1 MTAKETLKSYFG
13 YDSFREGQE
22 NIITSILAGQDALA
36 VMPTGA
42 GKSICYQIP
51 ALMLP
56 GITLVISPLISL
68 MQDQVK
74 ALNEAGIH
82 AAFIN
87 SSLTET
93 QIGMALHRAEEGI
106 YKIIYIAPE
115 RLETYGFTDFAS
127 RADISMVT
135 VDEAHCI
142 SQWGQDFRP
151 SYLKIID
158 FIKNLPRRP
167 IVSAFTATATEEVK
181 EDILCILNLVNPN
194 VTVTGFDRENL
205 YYSVEHIRKKD
216 DFVVDYLEK
225 HPKESGIIYCA
236 TRKNVDKLYET
247 LLKRGVPVTRYHAGL
262 DNDIRKKNQEDFIYD
277 RAPVIVAT
285 NAFGMGIDK
294 SNVRYVIH
302 YNMPQ
307 SMENYYQEAGRAG
320 RDGEPSQCILLFSAQ
335 DVMIN
340 KYLLEKK
347 DFSGMEYEDMELI
360 KQRDLRRL
368 QVMEGYCRTTGCLR
382 NTILN
387 YFGEKASIPCDNCGN
402 CHREYKEV
410 DMTADAK
417 QVINCVAE
425 TRGRYGLTIVTG
437 TLAGADRARLRE
449 LGTVNYRTYGV
460 LKERSEAQIRNLIS
474 QLIEEGYLYQT
485 EDRYSMLKMGN
496 IAPLRDENTRVM
508 MRFYE
513 EKEPERTKPE
523 SEKPARKRSTD
534 SLTAAGY
541 DLFEELRKLRLEIA
555 REESLPPYIVF
566 NDRTLIDMCV
576 RLPRTDAELLTVSGV
591 GENKL
596 AKYGERF
603 LNAITSFIEAHPNA
617 VISIPGTADNNSS
630 AYEGT
635 DVIIS
640 EKSENPGKSGNPGK
654 SENPGK
660 SGNFGKSENPGK
672 SGKTKRGRKPAFYLA
687 EGDADIFLYQD
698 MYYISDIKNEL
709 NRICTVENVK
719 KISIGVIW
727 EFLVSQELTYENNT
741 NGVFTKMPTQK
752 GYEYGIALE
761 EKTTAAGLSYKLIK
775 YPPKVQKMIVDFLV
789 GPRAEENES

>member
-36 VMPTGA
+36 IMPTGA
-42 GKSICYQIP
+42 GKSICYQVP

-93 QIGMALHRAEEGI
+93 QIGTALSRAAQGI
-106 YKIIYIAPE
+106 YKIIYVAPE
-115 RLETYGFTDFAS
+115 RLETYGFTDFAG

-151 SYLKIID
+151 SYLKIVD
-158 FIKNLPRRP
+158 FIKNLPERP
-167 IVSAFTATATEEVK
+167 VVSAFTATATEEVK
-181 EDILCILNLVNPN
+181 EDILCILNLVNPT

-205 YYSVEHIRKKD
+205 YYSVENVRNKD
-216 DFVVDYLEK
+216 NFVIDYIEK

-247 LLKRGVPVTRYHAGL
+247 LLKRGVPVTRYHAGI
-262 DNDIRKKNQEDFIYD
+262 DNATRKKNQEDFIYD

-320 RDGEPSQCILLFSAQ
+320 RDGEPSRCILLFSAQ
-335 DVMIN
+335 DIMIN

-347 DFSGMEYEDMELI
+347 DFSGLEYEDMELI

-387 YFGEKASIPCDNCGN
+387 YFGEKTSLPCDNCGN
-402 CHREYKEV
+402 CHRDYQEM

-425 TRGRYGLTIVTG
+425 TKGRYGLTIVTG

-449 LGTVNYRTYGV
+449 LGTVNYRSYGV
-460 LKERSEAQIRNLIS
+460 LKGRNEAQIRNLIS

-485 EDRYSMLKMGN
+485 EDRYSVLKMGN
-496 IAPLRDENTRVM
+496 IAPLKDETTRVM

-513 EKEPERTKPE
+513 EKEPERTNYNK
-523 SEKPARKRSTD
+523 EKPARKKSTD
-534 SLTAAGY
+534 SLTSAGY
-541 DLFEELRKLRLEIA
+541 DLFEELRRLRLEIA

-566 NDRTLIDMCV
+566 NDKTLIDMCV
-576 RLPRTDAELLTVSGV
+576 SLPKTPEELLGVSGV

-596 AKYGERF
+596 AKYGQRF
-603 LNAITSFIEAHPNA
+603 LDAIASFTEAHPNA
-617 VISIPGTADNNSS
+617 VISIQTMADDANGSTN
-630 AYEGT
+630 AGT
-635 DVIIS
+635 DIT
-640 EKSENPGKSGNPGK
+640 
-654 SENPGK
+654 
-660 SGNFGKSENPGK
+660 
-672 SGKTKRGRKPAFYLA
+672 KTKSAKITKSYNGKKAEFYLSETDA
-687 EGDADIFLYQD
+687 EQFVYQD
-698 MYYISDIKNEL
+698 LYYISDIKNEL
-709 NRICTVENVK
+709 NRICTTEGVK

-727 EFLVSQELTYENNT
+727 DYLVSQELTYENNT

-752 GYEYGIALE
+752 GTDYGIILE

-775 YPPKVQKMIVDFLV
+775 YPPKVQKMIVDSLT
-789 GPRAEENES
+789 GPKAEEN

>member
-22 NIITSILAGQDALA
+22 NIIKSILAGQDALA
-36 VMPTGA
+36 IMPTGA
-42 GKSICYQIP
+42 GKSICYQVP

-93 QIGMALHRAEEGI
+93 QIGTALSRAAQGI
-106 YKIIYIAPE
+106 YKIIYVAPE

-151 SYLKIID
+151 SYLKIVD
-158 FIKNLPRRP
+158 FIKNLPGRP

-205 YYSVEHIRKKD
+205 YYSVENVRNKD
-216 DFVVDYLEK
+216 NFVIDYIEK
-225 HPKESGIIYCA
+225 HPKENGIIYCA

-247 LLKRGVPVTRYHAGL
+247 LLKRGVPVTRYHAGI
-262 DNDIRKKNQEDFIYD
+262 DNATRKKNQEDFIYD

-320 RDGEPSQCILLFSAQ
+320 RDGEPSRCILLFSAQ
-335 DVMIN
+335 DIMIN

-347 DFSGMEYEDMELI
+347 DFSGLEYEDMELI

-387 YFGEKASIPCDNCGN
+387 YFGEKTSLPCDNCGN
-402 CHREYKEV
+402 CHRDYQEM

-425 TRGRYGLTIVTG
+425 TKGRYGLNIVTG

-449 LGTVNYRTYGV
+449 LGTVNYRSYGV
-460 LKERSEAQIRNLIS
+460 LKGRNEALIRNLIS

-485 EDRYSMLKMGN
+485 EDRYSVLKMGN
-496 IAPLRDENTRVM
+496 ITPLKDETTRVM

-513 EKEPERTKPE
+513 EKEPERTNYNK
-523 SEKPARKRSTD
+523 EKPARKKSTD
-534 SLTAAGY
+534 SLTSAGY
-541 DLFEELRKLRLEIA
+541 DLFEELRRLRLEIA

-566 NDRTLIDMCV
+566 NDKTLIDMCV
-576 RLPRTDAELLTVSGV
+576 SLPKTPKDLLGVSGV

-596 AKYGERF
+596 AKYGQRF
-603 LNAITSFIEAHPNA
+603 LNAIASFTEAHPNA
-617 VISIPGTADNNSS
+617 VISIQPMADDANGSTN
-630 AYEGT
+630 ADT
-635 DVIIS
+635 DIT
-640 EKSENPGKSGNPGK
+640 
-654 SENPGK
+654 
-660 SGNFGKSENPGK
+660 
-672 SGKTKRGRKPAFYLA
+672 KTKSSKITKSNNGKKAEFYLSETDA
-687 EGDADIFLYQD
+687 EQFVYQD
-698 MYYISDIKNEL
+698 LYYISDIKNEL
-709 NRICTVENVK
+709 NRICTTEGVK

-727 EFLVSQELTYENNT
+727 DYLVSQELTYENNT

-752 GYEYGIALE
+752 GTDYGIILE

-775 YPPKVQKMIVDFLV
+775 YPPKVQKMIADSLI
-789 GPRAEENES
+789 GPKAEEN